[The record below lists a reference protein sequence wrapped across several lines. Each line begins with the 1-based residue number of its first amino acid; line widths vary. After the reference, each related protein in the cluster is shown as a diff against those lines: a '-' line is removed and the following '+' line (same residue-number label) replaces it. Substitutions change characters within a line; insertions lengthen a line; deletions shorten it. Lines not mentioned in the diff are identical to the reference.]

1 MAPVVE
7 KVLTIEAYDVPAEV
21 EYLQVAFSLVTTD
34 MVVWVVPADR
44 MPEGEPL
51 EIVGGVV
58 SGGGVGV
65 GVGVGV
71 GDGVGVGVPLGVGV
85 GVGVPPPV

>member
-7 KVLTIEAYDVPAEV
+7 KALTIEAYEVPAEV
-21 EYLQVAFSLVTTD
+21 EYLHVTFSLVVTD

-51 EIVGGVV
+51 EITGGVV
-58 SGGGVGV
+58 SDG

-85 GVGVPPPV
+85 GVPPPV